1 MKKLCLSLI
10 AILVLLSCS
19 HNKFRAKIQGEI
31 TGLKSGELT
40 LRVLELNNQRTLDT
54 IKVESGKFRYTIK
67 KSSDNSDFYYIF
79 YKQRRVASLF
89 VMPGDKIIVNTD
101 TLGTNVTVKGS
112 KESELLQSL
121 ERRLL
126 KSQTTF
132 DSLRNELSKANVA
145 GDLKKSEELNYALGS
160 VYVKQKQEAIKYIYS
175 NPGSI
180 TNMILLYYK
189 FSQDIPLFADLRD
202 VLLLRKVYD
211 SLQVNYPKS
220 IYVQRLMDEI
230 AGRERSEII
239 NSKIL
244 DASERGYP
252 DLTLPD
258 TKAQPRSLSEL
269 SGKVI
274 LLSFWSV
281 NEPAMR
287 MLNRDYL
294 DLYTKYNSKGLEIYQ
309 ISVDVDKTAWARA
322 VAEQQLPWI
331 SVCDGLGSNSSA
343 IATYNVQKLP
353 ANFIIDRSGSIVSRD
368 LYDSALDG
376 KISSLLR

>member
-1 MKKLCLSLI
+1 MKKLCILTI
-10 AILVLLSCS
+10 ATLAVLSCT
-19 HNKFRAKIQGEI
+19 NYKFRAKIEGDVA
-31 TGLKSGELT
+31 GLKSGEIT
-40 LRVLELNNQRTLDT
+40 LRVLEVNNQRTVDT
-54 IKVESGKFRYTIK
+54 IQVESGKFSYTIK
-67 KSSDNSDFYYIF
+67 KKSENSDFYYLYF
-79 YKQRRVASLF
+79 KERRIASLF
-89 VMPGDKIIVNTD
+89 IVPGDKIVVNSD
-101 TLGTNVTVKGS
+101 TLGLNVKVRGS
-112 KESELLQSL
+112 QESELLQRLESSL
-121 ERRLL
+121 I

-132 DSLRNELSKANVA
+132 DSLRNELVKANA
-145 GDLKKSEELNYALGS
+145 SGDLKKSEELNYALGS
-160 VYVKQKQEAIKYIYS
+160 VYVKKKQEAIKYIYS

-202 VLLLRKVYD
+202 VLLFRKVYD

-230 AGRERSEII
+230 SGRERSEVI

-244 DASERGYP
+244 DASERGFP

-258 TKAQPRSLSEL
+258 TKAQQRSLSEL

-281 NEPAMR
+281 NEPALR
-287 MLNRDYL
+287 MLNRDYI
-294 DLYTKYNSKGLEIYQ
+294 DLYSKYNSKGLEIYQ

-322 VAEQQLPWI
+322 VAEQELPWI
-331 SVCDGLGSNSSA
+331 SVCDGLGANSSA

-353 ANFIIDRSGSIVSRD
+353 ANFVIDRSGSIIARD
-368 LYDSALDG
+368 LYDSALEN